1 MRKQLITKHLITAAL
16 MLGGLTILVAGCSSD
31 HYYRVTHPTSGNEYY
46 TTKVD
51 DAGKGGA
58 VKIKD
63 EKTGSMV
70 TLQSSD
76 VKEISENEY
85 RAGLTAPAKPAP
97 VQPAAVQPA
106 TPQAAPVSQQRISR
120 LRLKQRLLSL
130 NTECAPVLGTH
141 PKTGVHCPTR
151 KELHV

>member
-1 MRKQLITKHLITAAL
+1 MRKHLIMTL
-16 MLGGLTILVAGCSSD
+16 ILGGLTMLVASCTNY
-31 HYYRVTHPTSGNEYY
+31 YYRVTDPTTGKAYY

-51 DAGKGGA
+51 TGKGGA

-70 TLQSSD
+70 TLQSHD
-76 VKEISENEY
+76 VKEISEDEY

-106 TPQAAPVSQQRISR
+106 TPQAAPAQPAAVQPAAAQA
-120 LRLKQRLLSL
+120 
-130 NTECAPVLGTH
+130 APAQ
-141 PKTGVHCPTR
+141 P
-151 KELHV
+151 